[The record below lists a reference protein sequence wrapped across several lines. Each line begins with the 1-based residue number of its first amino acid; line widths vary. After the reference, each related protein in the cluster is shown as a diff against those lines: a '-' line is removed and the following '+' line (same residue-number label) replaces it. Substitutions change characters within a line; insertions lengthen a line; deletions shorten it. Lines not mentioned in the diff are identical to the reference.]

1 MHQDEQTN
9 DRAQAAWLEQVAA
22 MDDTG
27 DYFEREDAAQ
37 LQQNLAAGRLQA
49 RMGG

>member
-1 MHQDEQTN
+1 MQDEQTN

-22 MDDTG
+22 MDDMG
-27 DYFEREDAAQ
+27 EHFEREDAAL
-37 LQQNLAAGRLQA
+37 LQQNLAVGRLQA